1 VPSQTPRHF
10 FSAHFVTM
18 AALLGVSA
26 CSDGSGACDPL
37 SPFCAT
43 GSLPSLSIADV
54 SVLEGSG
61 GIVDAVFDVTL
72 SEAPSATVVVSYA
85 AAAGTALSP
94 QDIEPRSGRLVFP
107 AGTTTLQAAIPLVG
121 IGLYLAVVLV
131 ERRLVGAR

>member
-43 GSLPSLSIADV
+43 GSLPSLVGFFFGKNGEPPPHEVVRRPHGRIVFAHSELQGNMNMAHAM
-54 SVLEGSG
+54 LEGKRG
-61 GIVDAVFDVTL
+61 AL
-72 SEAPSATVVVSYA
+72 EA
-85 AAAGTALSP
+85 LEL
-94 QDIEPRSGRLVFP
+94 I
-107 AGTTTLQAAIPLVG
+107 
-121 IGLYLAVVLV
+121 
-131 ERRLVGAR
+131 